1 MVVLSSL
8 GGDSSGVWTRTQ
20 ALALTSPG
28 RVRGALARDWQVVWP
43 GTYADAGYHLTPE
56 QHCWAAVLAS
66 GDRRRPGRPPF
77 GPDRRRTQPRPDRP
91 DGSRHAG
98 PLAVACGR
106 TAARYWG
113 IPLVDDD
120 DPATGACESLID
132 DVTVG
137 THLPPVVHAGRRLRR
152 HRLRLGQGEVV
163 RTTSGCPITSPTRT
177 LVDCCAFLAPD
188 AAVCA
193 LDHALHRR
201 LVTRPELETAVAT
214 RRGLAGSAALRRAV
228 GLTDGRAET
237 PLETLTRLLLLPAL
251 PTLEPQVVLLDETD
265 HVIARFDLAD
275 RTRKLAVE
283 SDGKP
288 SHSGAAMVARDRAR
302 DLRSER
308 YGWWTERV
316 TWFDVRRRQRA
327 TVARVLA
334 RAQLLDERRDVA

>member
-1 MVVLSSL
+1 MVDLSSL
-8 GGDSSGVWTRTQ
+8 GGASCGVWTRTQ
-20 ALALTSPG
+20 ALGLTSPG
-28 RVRGALARDWQVVWP
+28 QVRGALARDWQVLWP

-66 GDRRRPGRPPF
+66 GDRRRPVGPAPGADGRPA
-77 GPDRRRTQPRPDRP
+77 QPRPYPRE
-91 DGSRHAG
+91 GSPHGGRR
-98 PLAVACGR
+98 AVACGR

-132 DVTVG
+132 DVSVG
-137 THLPPVVHAGRRLRR
+137 AHLPPVVHAGRRLQR
-152 HRLRLGQGEVV
+152 HRLRLGPSDVV
-163 RTTSGCPITSPTRT
+163 RTASGCHVTSPTRT

-201 LVTRPELETAVAT
+201 LVTRPELEAAVAV
-214 RRGLAGSAALRRAV
+214 RRGLAGSAALARAV
-228 GLTDGRAET
+228 GLTDARAES
-237 PLETLTRLLLLPAL
+237 PLETLTRLLLLPVL

-265 HVIARFDLAD
+265 HVVARFDLAD

-288 SHSGAAMVARDRAR
+288 AHRGAAMVARDRAR

-308 YGWWTERV
+308 HGWWTERV
-316 TWFDVRRRQRA
+316 TWFDARRRQRA